1 MSISTVSSPATV
13 SDNEGSQADHH
24 PPRQNELLCFICQK
38 SMIMTVDDIGKIC
51 TDFYNED
58 EIFAAKSLLE
68 QVLPFRLT
76 RRQGTNKCRATVD
89 DMIRTVLDP
98 NIVLPVYYA
107 TDLTRI
113 PPVDVDH
120 CNVAALLTE
129 LQGLRAEVRAV
140 KQLSDEVAALREEVK
155 QLRELKS
162 KGATVCQDFAPLSDT
177 EFPSLG
183 TSDMSS
189 QATGSVM
196 PELKPF
202 AEHAKQLR
210 GSGIR
215 PKSEKQKGKADSIA
229 IVGTSVRNTHLKS
242 VQTVRTVDVFVS
254 RLHPATVDEDL
265 IHCVDV
271 MKDKVNILDVTC
283 KKLKSKYEALYASY
297 YVAIKVD
304 SAVLKQ
310 AVEVFMSAEVWPNGV
325 FVKRYFRKRDG

>member
-1 MSISTVSSPATV
+1 MA
-13 SDNEGSQADHH
+13 
-24 PPRQNELLCFICQK
+24 K
-38 SMIMTVDDIGKIC
+38 SVLI
-51 TDFYNED
+51 FYKED

-68 QVLPFRLT
+68 QALSFRFSK
-76 RRQGTNKCRATVD
+76 RQGANKCRATVD
-89 DMIRTVLDP
+89 DIIRTVLDP
-98 NIVLPVYYA
+98 NIDLPVYYA

-113 PPVDVDH
+113 PPVDSDH
-120 CNVAALLTE
+120 CNVAAILTE
-129 LQGLRAEVRAV
+129 LQNLRAEVRAV

-155 QLRELKS
+155 QLRQLKS
-162 KGATVCQDFAPLSDT
+162 TVCQDFASLSDI
-177 EFPSLG
+177 EYPPLG

-196 PELKPF
+196 PELKPY
-202 AEHAKQLR
+202 AEHVKQLR
-210 GSGIR
+210 VSSIR
-215 PKSEKQKGKADSIA
+215 PKTVKQKARADSKVV
-229 IVGTSVRNTHLKS
+229 VGTSMGNTHLKS

-265 IHCVDV
+265 LHCVDV

-283 KKLKSKYEALYASY
+283 TRLKSKFETLYTSY

-325 FVKRYFRKRDG
+325 FVKRYFKKRDG

>member
-1 MSISTVSSPATV
+1 MAMSTGSTPPTV
-13 SDNEGSQADHH
+13 SDNVGSQAAH
-24 PPRQNELLCFICQK
+24 PPRQNELLCFISQK
-38 SMIMTVDDIGKIC
+38 STVMTVDDIGKIC
-51 TDFYNED
+51 TDFYKED

-68 QVLPFRLT
+68 QVLPFRLSK
-76 RRQGTNKCRATVD
+76 RQGTNKCRATVD

-113 PPVDVDH
+113 PPVDSDH
-120 CNVAALLTE
+120 CNVAAILTE
-129 LQGLRAEVRAV
+129 LQSLRAEVRAV

-155 QLRELKS
+155 QLRQLKTQV
-162 KGATVCQDFAPLSDT
+162 AAVCQNSVPLSDI

-183 TSDMSS
+183 ISDTSS
-189 QATGSVM
+189 QVSGSVL
-196 PELKPF
+196 PESIPY
-202 AEHAKQLR
+202 AEHVKQLR
-210 GSGIR
+210 ASGIR
-215 PKSEKQKGKADSIA
+215 PKVVKQKAKAVNKVL
-229 IVGTSVRNTHLKS
+229 VGTSIGNTHLKS

-265 IHCVDV
+265 LQCVDV

-283 KKLKSKYEALYASY
+283 TRLKSKYEALYASY

-310 AVEVFMSAEVWPNGV
+310 AVEVFMSSEVWPNGV